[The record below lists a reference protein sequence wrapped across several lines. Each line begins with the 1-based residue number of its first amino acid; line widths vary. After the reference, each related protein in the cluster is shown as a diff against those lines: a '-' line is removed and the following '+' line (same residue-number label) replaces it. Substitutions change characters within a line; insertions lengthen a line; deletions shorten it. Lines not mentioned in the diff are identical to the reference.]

1 MNGYDY
7 GTPDMN
13 TYNGGGVQ
21 SGNRQGMGMN
31 SPQGYTANKSDAGS
45 AITGIGGGLLST
57 IGGFATANPYLVIGG
72 AIQLFGSVFGSL
84 FAPEPELTP
93 EQKHFERLTTHY
105 RNLGKKTNLANG
117 ILKMYAPKAKP
128 MKIPNTWAED
138 TGDTGGMY

>member
-7 GTPDMN
+7 GTPN
-13 TYNGGGVQ
+13 TNTQGMQ
-21 SGNRQGMGMN
+21 PDNRQGMGMN
-31 SPQGYTANKSDAGS
+31 SRSYQPSAGQTAQ
-45 AITGIGGGLLST
+45 GIGGGALSA
-57 IGGFATANPYLVIGG
+57 IAGFATANPYLVIGG